1 VCHTGLECLLM
12 LAENPPEILVI
23 DLEIPW
29 GGGDGV
35 LEWGR
40 EHAAADG
47 LPQIFVTGDDSPADL
62 SCRTGIP
69 PGHCFQKTF
78 RIGRC

>member
-1 VCHTGLECLLM
+1 M

-29 GGGDGV
+29 GGDDGV
-35 LEWGR
+35 LEWVR

-47 LPQIFVTGDDSPADL
+47 PPQIFVTGDDSPADL
-62 SCRTGIP
+62 SSRTGIP